1 MWLADD
7 LVVTK
12 YSISLIR
19 SELNLAI
26 PCNANASADNANAS
40 ADNANASA
48 DNANAS
54 ADNANASPCIK
65 NATILRKA
73 VLRNW
78 WI

>member
-19 SELNLAI
+19 SELNVAI
-26 PCNANASADNANAS
+26 PCNANASADNANAL

-48 DNANAS
+48 DNANAP
-54 ADNANASPCIK
+54 PCIK
-65 NATILRKA
+65 NATLRFYAK
-73 VLRNW
+73 LY
-78 WI
+78 